1 MYRSIIGALQYVTIT
16 RLEIACSV
24 NKACQYTQAPLESHW
39 KVVKIILRYLKGTL
53 HHGFHLRKSLTLD
66 LVAFCD
72 VDWAFDPDNRSST
85 SGFCVYFGSNL
96 VTW

>member
-16 RLEIACSV
+16 RLEIAYSV
-24 NKACQYTQAPLESHW
+24 NKVCQYMQAPLESHW
-39 KVVKIILRYLKGTL
+39 KLVKRILKYLKRTL
-53 HHGFHLRKSLTLD
+53 HHRLHLRKFPTLD